1 MKCSKT
7 KQYTVYN
14 RQYTCTRYMNAVGS
28 VVYSWCLATLY
39 SQLDK
44 HITFKNIQNA
54 TSLSKNTKE
63 GTVCQQNCLK
73 LAGIQQ

>member
-1 MKCSKT
+1 M
-7 KQYTVYN
+7 QWAVWFTVG
-14 RQYTCTRYMNAVGS
+14 V
-28 VVYSWCLATLY
+28 WPLY

-44 HITFKNIQNA
+44 QVTFKNIQNA

>member
-1 MKCSKT
+1 M
-7 KQYTVYN
+7 QWAVWFTVG
-14 RQYTCTRYMNAVGS
+14 V
-28 VVYSWCLATLY
+28 WPLY

-44 HITFKNIQNA
+44 HVTFKNIQNA

-73 LAGIQQ
+73 LAGIQRKGGKK